1 MFTHDC
7 PACGRREL
15 IFPEQ
20 LTGIDNGPE
29 ASSST
34 SPAGAAAPRATSRSA
49 SSAPPDRAD
58 SPLSPRRRYA
68 SAVALGRRAA
78 LAQSVERIT
87 RND

>member
-29 ASSST
+29 GFLVHFT
-34 SPAGAAAPRATSRSA
+34 CWCGSPQSHVEQRI
-49 SSAPPDRAD
+49 
-58 SPLSPRRRYA
+58 
-68 SAVALGRRAA
+68 VRAA
-78 LAQSVERIT
+78 
-87 RND
+87 